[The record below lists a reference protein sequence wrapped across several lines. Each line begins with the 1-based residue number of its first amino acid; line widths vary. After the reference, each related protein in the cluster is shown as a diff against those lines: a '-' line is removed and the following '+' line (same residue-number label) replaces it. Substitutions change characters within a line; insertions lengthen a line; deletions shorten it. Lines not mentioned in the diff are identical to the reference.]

1 MDLVPAH
8 RQIPR
13 AQRSAVP
20 SGRED
25 PTAPT
30 VAHHGVLDDGGGA
43 VELDAVAPDGEHAAV
58 RYHHTVRLLRG
69 DAYAPAKRRRDVHQM
84 HVLGALEI
92 DQRGPTTHGEDRT
105 VAGRPGRLRR

>member
-13 AQRSAVP
+13 AQREAVP

-25 PTAPT
+25 PTAPA
-30 VAHHGVLDDGGGA
+30 VAHGGVLDDGGAA
-43 VELDAVAPDGEHAAV
+43 VELDAVAPDSEHAAV
-58 RYHHTVRLLRG
+58 GDQNTVRLLRG
-69 DAYAPAKRRRDVHQM
+69 DACAPAKRRRDVDQM

-92 DQRGPTTHGEDRT
+92 DQRGLVTHGEDWA
-105 VAGRPGRLRR
+105 VASRPGRLRR